1 MGKPK
6 TRANHAA
13 AREKREEKRARKA
26 EARQKNA
33 QEITDSIKRQYSDA
47 ERSYISMTEQ
57 VEKLSARI
65 MYEMRERRLAELSQK
80 HLAEFQEIDDETST
94 TSLSSIGGV
103 NRVRFFRPSGRMFV
117 ISDRKEMLD
126 SAETVIRD
134 CEELIPKLKGIH
146 QRFTEKQNEAKRNVE
161 DILEMVEKLGGRAVQ
176 KSASLA
182 T

>member
-1 MGKPK
+1 MG
-6 TRANHAA
+6 T
-13 AREKREEKRARKA
+13 
-26 EARQKNA
+26 
-33 QEITDSIKRQYSDA
+33 
-47 ERSYISMTEQ
+47 
-57 VEKLSARI
+57 LWW
-65 MYEMRERRLAELSQK
+65 SQ
-80 HLAEFQEIDDETST
+80 
-94 TSLSSIGGV
+94 SLSSIGGV